1 MNNTKRLAVD
11 VGGTF
16 IDFVSLDQSTGKITV
31 EKVRSA
37 GQLENQF
44 FEGLSNL
51 NLDIKEIEM
60 IVHGSTLV
68 INTIIQEDGA
78 KVGLI
83 RLRDS
88 GMYLNLVGVAEKKF
102 TIYFLNLQNPLFR
115 DICVLK

>member
-1 MNNTKRLAVD
+1 MKNTKRLAVD

-51 NLDIKEIEM
+51 NLDIKDIEM

-83 RLRDS
+83 TTQ
-88 GMYLNLVGVAEKKF
+88 G
-102 TIYFLNLQNPLFR
+102 FR
-115 DICVLK
+115 DVLELGRGSREEIYNLFFKPPKSITHCLSFKS